1 MGVFAG
7 EPPTC
12 PVLETPPFETLT
24 PAMRTFYINE
34 QKRHAREHGQ
44 SAPFGRALAG
54 SSAACTSAL
63 GGPSNP
69 RRGPVTGGV
78 SHCLVMLSHP
88 VTQEIE
94 HARMLKQIA
103 EAVRPRHSNPG
114 TGSGTSRAPTG
125 CIAKGRG

>member
-44 SAPFGRALAG
+44 SVPFGRAPAVLRRVHVG
-54 SSAACTSAL
+54 SGWPVEPTAR
-63 GGPSNP
+63 PSYW
-69 RRGPVTGGV
+69 GV
-78 SHCLVMLSHP
+78 SHCLVMLIHP
-88 VTQEIE
+88 ATQEIE

-114 TGSGTSRAPTG
+114 HGQRH
-125 CIAKGRG
+125 

>member
-34 QKRHAREHGQ
+34 QKRHAREHDQ
-44 SAPFGRALAG
+44 SAPFGRAPAG

-63 GGPSNP
+63 GGSSNP

-114 TGSGTSRAPTG
+114 HGQRH
-125 CIAKGRG
+125 

>member
-1 MGVFAG
+1 MVK
-7 EPPTC
+7 
-12 PVLETPPFETLT
+12 VRL
-24 PAMRTFYINE
+24 
-34 QKRHAREHGQ
+34 
-44 SAPFGRALAG
+44 LAG
-54 SSAACTSAL
+54 PRLSSAACTSAL

-69 RRGPVTGGV
+69 RRGPAAGGV

-114 TGSGTSRAPTG
+114 HGQRH
-125 CIAKGRG
+125 

>member
-24 PAMRTFYINE
+24 PAMQTFYINE

-44 SAPFGRALAG
+44 SAHFGRAPAG

-69 RRGPVTGGV
+69 RRGPVTGAV
-78 SHCLVMLSHP
+78 SHCLVMLIHP

-114 TGSGTSRAPTG
+114 HGQRH
-125 CIAKGRG
+125 